1 MTREQLET
9 LFGNITVVQCIAW
22 LIAAGVLIAL
32 VAKLWPKLKRFVATV
47 DALSDLPEKIA
58 LIDEIHHEVRP
69 NTGTSLNDSVRR
81 TEAKVTFLEAQI
93 GQTAGQLEEHLQQ
106 STEVLQRLD
115 LLEDTIQKTE
125 D

>member
-1 MTREQLET
+1 MTSEQLET

-32 VAKLWPKLKRFVATV
+32 VATLWPKLKRFVATI
-47 DALSDLPEKIA
+47 DALSALPEKIA

-106 STEVLQRLD
+106 STEVLERLD
-115 LLEDTIQKTE
+115 AVEHTITKE
-125 D
+125 H